1 MLPHALK
8 LASSR
13 IGHRPRPSV
22 MHLFHHL
29 LASPIGNIVI
39 TTDADDVAHAVT
51 LEERAADLPKL
62 LTRLYGSHTV
72 QEAPAPGVAAQALT
86 RYFDGELTALADIA
100 VARPGN
106 ALQRQ
111 VWSALCD
118 IPPGTVTHYGA
129 LAQTLSIT
137 DRGAAWK
144 VGQANAANPI
154 AIVVP
159 CHRVIGKNGMLT
171 GFAWGV
177 ARKRWLL
184 LHEGA
189 DLSDGGSLLL
199 PGF

>member
-1 MLPHALK
+1 
-8 LASSR
+8 
-13 IGHRPRPSV
+13 
-22 MHLFHHL
+22 MHLFRHL
-29 LASPIGNIVI
+29 LASPLDNIAVV
-39 TTDADDVAHAVT
+39 TDADDVVHAVT
-51 LEERAADLPKL
+51 LEARDADLPRL
-62 LTRLYGSHTV
+62 LTRLYGAHTL
-72 QEAPAPGVAAQALT
+72 QAAATPGAAVQALA
-86 RYFDGELTALADIA
+86 RYFDGDLTALDRIA
-100 VARPGN
+100 VAHPGN
-106 ALQRQ
+106 GLQRQ
-111 VWSALCD
+111 VWSALRQ

-129 LAQTLSIT
+129 LAQQLSIT